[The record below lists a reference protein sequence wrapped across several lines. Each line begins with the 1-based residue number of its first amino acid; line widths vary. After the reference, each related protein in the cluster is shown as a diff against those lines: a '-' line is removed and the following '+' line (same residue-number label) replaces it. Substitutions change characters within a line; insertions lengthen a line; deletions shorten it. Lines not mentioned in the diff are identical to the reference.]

1 MIHRDLMKLLVDA
14 KYPLSAKYDPEW
26 IYENKMGCQC
36 LWLTESLTRVMNL
49 KQNMRILDLGCGK
62 ALTSIFLA
70 KEFGATVFATDLWAD
85 PSNNWKRICEAGA
98 QNLVFPIHADAHAL
112 PYADCFFDA
121 VVCVNSYQFYGTS
134 DTFLADHIARLLKPG
149 GQFGLALWGPE
160 MEF

>member
-1 MIHRDLMKLLVDA
+1 MFMADRVAYKGYELETEYAYIGFRLRK
-14 KYPLSAKYDPEW
+14 SAY
-26 IYENKMGCQC
+26 IN
-36 LWLTESLTRVMNL
+36 
-49 KQNMRILDLGCGK
+49 
-62 ALTSIFLA
+62 FLA